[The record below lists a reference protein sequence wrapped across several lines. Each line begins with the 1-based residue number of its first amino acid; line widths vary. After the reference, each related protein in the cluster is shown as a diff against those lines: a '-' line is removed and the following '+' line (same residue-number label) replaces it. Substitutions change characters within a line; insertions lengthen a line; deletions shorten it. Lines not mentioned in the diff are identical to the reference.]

1 MRCFDSLVFD
11 RRACSKLR
19 SRYRPC
25 FGSRPRGRNPIY
37 EIFEN
42 RLHHYQSCSNKR
54 TNENSLE
61 IPFARPLHATS
72 KSEVFGPGND
82 RATETV
88 TASTREE
95 KKKRKE
101 KKRERK
107 KEKPFLPSK
116 RLDQRTAEKRATQ
129 SINAREEENNCSAQ
143 T

>member
-1 MRCFDSLVFD
+1 
-11 RRACSKLR
+11 
-19 SRYRPC
+19 
-25 FGSRPRGRNPIY
+25 
-37 EIFEN
+37 
-42 RLHHYQSCSNKR
+42 
-54 TNENSLE
+54 
-61 IPFARPLHATS
+61 
-72 KSEVFGPGND
+72 
-82 RATETV
+82 V

>member
-1 MRCFDSLVFD
+1 
-11 RRACSKLR
+11 
-19 SRYRPC
+19 
-25 FGSRPRGRNPIY
+25 
-37 EIFEN
+37 
-42 RLHHYQSCSNKR
+42 LHHYQSCSNKR

-61 IPFARPLHATS
+61 IAFARPLHATS

-82 RATETV
+82 RAKETV

-101 KKRERK
+101 KERK

-116 RLDQRTAEKRATQ
+116 RLDQGTAEKRATQ
-129 SINAREEENNCSAQ
+129 SINAREEEKNCSAQ